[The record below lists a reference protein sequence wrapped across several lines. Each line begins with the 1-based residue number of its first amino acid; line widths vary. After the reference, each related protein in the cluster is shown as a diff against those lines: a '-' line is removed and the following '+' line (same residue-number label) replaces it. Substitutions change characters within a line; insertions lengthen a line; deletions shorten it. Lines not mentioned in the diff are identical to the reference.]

1 MKGNRKYYIAL
12 HGEVHEVSREVY
24 QAYYQGKRKEKYIY
38 EQDQAHENHI
48 LDISG
53 MEELEAE
60 SDCCLASAES
70 SIEDQLLE
78 QELHNHLHQCLQM
91 LPEADRTLIQ
101 AIYFSGET
109 ESSYAETLGLTHSTI
124 NRRHKKILAKLKQ
137 LMNNL

>member
-1 MKGNRKYYIAL
+1 MKGNRKFYIAL
-12 HGEVHEVSREVY
+12 NGEVHEVSREVY

-38 EQDQAHENHI
+38 EQDKAHENHI

-60 SDCCLASAES
+60 SGCCLASAQP
-70 SIEDQLLE
+70 SIDDLLLE

-91 LPEADRTLIQ
+91 LPEADRALIQ

-109 ESSYAETLGLTHSTI
+109 ESSYAKTI
-124 NRRHKKILAKLKQ
+124 GISLSGVSKRHKRILAKLKN
-137 LMNNL
+137 LMNSL

>member
-1 MKGNRKYYIAL
+1 MKGNGKYYIAL
-12 HGEVHEVSREVY
+12 HGEVHEVSRDVY

-38 EQDQAHENHI
+38 EQDQVHENHI

-53 MEELEAE
+53 MEELEGE
-60 SDCCLASAES
+60 SGCCLASAQP

-91 LPEADRTLIQ
+91 LPEADQALIQ

-124 NRRHKKILAKLKQ
+124 NRRHKKILARLKQ
-137 LMNNL
+137 LMNKL